1 MELENESTLRAE
13 QLAADKRTIEM
24 LESRI
29 KEIEQPAFYLKEQVK
44 MSEIKATKLKSEVND
59 LKL

>member
-1 MELENESTLRAE
+1 MELENESNVRAE

-24 LESRI
+24 LEARI

-44 MSEIKATKLKSEVND
+44 MSEIKSTKLKSEVND